1 MRKLLVFGGTAVLVA
16 AGAVAAINHEAWR
29 GYPALRAHVA
39 AQMKDPDSA
48 QFRAEKLSSTGWL
61 CGEMN
66 TKNGFGAYDGFK
78 RFTSRSESEVY
89 VEGVGFAGKGDQ
101 QFSQAAD
108 DVLHETNA
116 LLAVGEMIKSDAVEL
131 ASKAEWQKLVDKLKF
146 DARWK
151 ASCS

>member
-1 MRKLLVFGGTAVLVA
+1 
-16 AGAVAAINHEAWR
+16 
-29 GYPALRAHVA
+29 
-39 AQMKDPDSA
+39 
-48 QFRAEKLSSTGWL
+48 
-61 CGEMN
+61 MN
-66 TKNGFGAYDGFK
+66 AKNTLGAYAGFK
-78 RFTSRSESEVY
+78 RFTSRSEAEVY